1 MDATPLRDADPARIA
16 AIALTLA
23 LHGFLLLW
31 LLRPVSP
38 DPALARWTPAE
49 RERAE
54 RMEVALLPAAP
65 TSAPAP
71 PAPRRASPRTPL
83 RAPPSAVASA
93 LEAVFTAEP
102 DAAVLEAAPSVLDL
116 RLPPDLRAPPRL
128 APADPLRRSVRLPG
142 RDEAFVEGIVLRDRP
157 TPQQVVNAIG
167 AMFFGGGGDPC
178 VDIRSR
184 LADAREHDERM
195 DLIHRERANRCR

>member
-16 AIALTLA
+16 AIALTLV

-38 DPALARWTPAE
+38 DPALARWTPAQ
-49 RERAE
+49 REQAE
-54 RMEVALLPAAP
+54 RMEVALLPAAANRA
-65 TSAPAP
+65 TEP
-71 PAPRRASPRTPL
+71 PAPRRPPSRAALRT
-83 RAPPSAVASA
+83 PPSAANSA
-93 LEAVFTAEP
+93 LEAVFPAEP

-116 RLPPDLRAPPRL
+116 RLPPALRAQPRL

-142 RDEAFVEGIVLRDRP
+142 REEAFVEGIELRDRP

-167 AMFFGGGGDPC
+167 AMFFGGGSDPC
-178 VDIRSR
+178 ADIRSR
-184 LADAREHDERM
+184 LSDARDHAERM